1 MKSIQKCDCNYL
13 ARFAVSDSFI
23 RDNSFRGLLA
33 IFMVTIF
40 VPGTAFSELYVNN
53 ANDPG
58 CYAVVDDNN
67 LNFKGRITGIVT
79 NHIYCNTLTE
89 ANLNTNGGSYLL
101 ADKAGS
107 QGTLP
112 PPGQGHSRR
121 PLAPVM
127 SPQHTALSFK
137 KMVHLSTVIPTCR
150 GVIFEW

>member
-107 QGTLP
+107 QGTLHP
-112 PPGQGHSRR
+112 WTGTFTTAVGTSNVATAYGFVVQKNGAFINGDTYVQGGY
-121 PLAPVM
+121 
-127 SPQHTALSFK
+127 F
-137 KMVHLSTVIPTCR
+137 
-150 GVIFEW
+150 